1 MSIRTQV
8 PAALLLCLPLAWGAP
23 PAAAQESPAPAA
35 AAPSATAAATPPSSP
50 SSPGSPGASGLP
62 ASGASPASAA
72 AAAAPAPGPATSPAG
87 SASAAGAAAADA
99 KQSDGSVAAACLGE
113 DGPKPSSPKLARVHG
128 VISAPEDRLHRATLT
143 LQDHASGNRWVV
155 NQFEACP
162 SHGSAS
168 GRFAYST
175 EVLPGTYDLTLS
187 GRFYETE
194 SVTNVTINAGEIKDL
209 DFSLVKEDTSV
220 HPAILSLPLVF
231 LLSIWLIRWNN
242 IAKPSRLGVI
252 THLRDVQSQL
262 PPGSRYGAAL
272 GEALQELQR
281 KVAVL
286 DWLFWSRGQEI
297 ASMILVHRAELALL
311 EDPSQT
317 SLDKVN
323 ARLAS
328 VEQRLAEVD
337 KSAARSL
344 AQRVSTELACD
355 RSKISEPARRQLL
368 LEATSYL
375 YEAGDTDFAALT
387 GWQNKSF
394 WLTLVGL
401 ALIWSVGLTEGHGS
415 LFLAGAVGGFLSR
428 LTRELKRADVASDY
442 GASWSTLFLS
452 PVAGAISGWFGVA
465 LVMLM
470 TDPTVGVLGGPLKVI
485 NWDSSN
491 VAATL
496 AAAFILGF
504 SERLFDRIVAQLDT
518 AIDKRKDEARK
529 TAPQT
534 SPAQRGAPA
543 AAGKP
548 ALAAPAPNPVAAG
561 GEVAA
566 QLDNLDAGKVTG
578 VVLAGAGGDLAAVA
592 PRFEDGQLKF
602 TVAADAAA
610 GTYRIVL
617 LTPELTPDR
626 TETDQ
631 QLTVSDG
638 DGNGDSDGDAQAG

>member
-8 PAALLLCLPLAWGAP
+8 PVAMLLCLPLAWGVPSA
-23 PAAAQESPAPAA
+23 AAAQVTPAPAA
-35 AAPSATAAATPPSSP
+35 ASPAATAAAATPPSSQ
-50 SSPGSPGASGLP
+50 SSPGAGSQGSQASP
-62 ASGASPASAA
+62 ASPASAA
-72 AAAAPAPGPATSPAG
+72 VAAAPAPGAASSPAD
-87 SASAAGAAAADA
+87 AAGAEARETR
-99 KQSDGSVAAACLGE
+99 SSVEAACRNE
-113 DGPKPSSPKLARVHG
+113 EGPKPSSPKLARLHG
-128 VISAPEDRLHRATLT
+128 VISAPDERLQGVRLT
-143 LQDHASGNRWVV
+143 LQDRSTSNRWVV
-155 NQFEACP
+155 NQFAQCRA
-162 SHGSAS
+162 G
-168 GRFAYST
+168 GKGFAYST
-175 EVLPGTYDLTLS
+175 EVLPGTYDLTLG

-194 SVTNVTINAGEIKDL
+194 EVSNFVINAGEIRDL
-209 DFSLVKEDTSV
+209 DFSLLKEDTSGRS
-220 HPAILSLPLVF
+220 AILSLPLVF

-252 THLRDVQSQL
+252 TRLRDVQGQL
-262 PPGSRYGAAL
+262 PPGSRYGEAL
-272 GEALQELQR
+272 GDALQELQR

-317 SLDKVN
+317 SLDKIN

-344 AQRVSTELACD
+344 AQRVSIELALD
-355 RSKISEPARRQLL
+355 HSKVSEPARRQLL

-401 ALIWSVGLTEGHGS
+401 ALIWSVGLTEGHGN

-465 LVMLM
+465 LIMLM

-518 AIDKRKDEARK
+518 AIDKRKEEAK
-529 TAPQT
+529 TAPQA
-534 SPAQRGAPA
+534 SSAQRGAPA
-543 AAGKP
+543 AIGKP

-561 GEVAA
+561 GVVAA
-566 QLDNLDAGKVTG
+566 QLENLDAGKVTG
-578 VVLAGAGGDLAAVA
+578 VVLAGAGGDLAPLA
-592 PRFEDGQLKF
+592 PRFEEGQLKF
-602 TVAADAAA
+602 TVAADTAP

-631 QLTVSDG
+631 QLTVSN
-638 DGNGDSDGDAQAG
+638 GNGNSDGDGDAQAG

>member
-8 PAALLLCLPLAWGAP
+8 PAALLLWLPLAWGAP
-23 PAAAQESPAPAA
+23 PAAAQETPAPAA
-35 AAPSATAAATPPSSP
+35 AAPSPTAAATPPSSQ
-50 SSPGSPGASGLP
+50 SSPGSPEASGSRAP
-62 ASGASPASAA
+62 ATSPASAA
-72 AAAAPAPGPATSPAG
+72 AEPAPAPGPATSPAG
-87 SASAAGAAAADA
+87 AAVADA
-99 KQSDGSVAAACLGE
+99 KQTDGSVAAACLGE

-162 SHGSAS
+162 SHGSAT
-168 GRFAYST
+168 GRYAYST
-175 EVLPGTYDLTLS
+175 EVLAGTYDLTLS

-194 SVTNVTINAGEIKDL
+194 NVSNVTINAGDIKDL

-252 THLRDVQSQL
+252 AHLRDVQGQL
-262 PPGSRYGAAL
+262 PPGNRYADAL
-272 GEALQELQR
+272 SEALQELQR

-328 VEQRLAEVD
+328 VEQRLAEMD

-368 LEATSYL
+368 IEASSYL
-375 YEAGDTDFAALT
+375 NEAGDTDFAALT

-415 LFLAGAVGGFLSR
+415 LFVAGAVGGFLSR

-465 LVMLM
+465 LIMLM

-518 AIDKRKDEARK
+518 AIDKRKDDAQK
-529 TAPQT
+529 TAPQA
-534 SPAQRGAPA
+534 SPAQRSALA

-566 QLDNLDAGKVTG
+566 QLENLDAGKVTG
-578 VVLAGAGGDLAAVA
+578 VVLAGAGGDLAPLT
-592 PRFEDGQLKF
+592 PRFEEGQLKF
-602 TVAADAAA
+602 TVAADTVP
-610 GTYRIVL
+610 GIYRIVL

-638 DGNGDSDGDAQAG
+638 DGDTQAG

>member
-1 MSIRTQV
+1 V
-8 PAALLLCLPLAWGAP
+8 
-23 PAAAQESPAPAA
+23 
-35 AAPSATAAATPPSSP
+35 
-50 SSPGSPGASGLP
+50 
-62 ASGASPASAA
+62 
-72 AAAAPAPGPATSPAG
+72 
-87 SASAAGAAAADA
+87 AAADA
-99 KQSDGSVAAACLGE
+99 KQTDSSVAAACLGE

-128 VISAPEDRLHRATLT
+128 VISAPEDKLHRATLT
-143 LQDHASGNRWVV
+143 LQDHSTGNRWVV

-162 SHGSAS
+162 SHGSAT
-168 GRFAYST
+168 GRFAYSS
-175 EVLPGTYDLTLS
+175 EVLPGTYDLTLG

-194 SVTNVTINAGEIKDL
+194 SVSNVTINAGEIKDL

-220 HPAILSLPLVF
+220 HPAILALPLVF

-252 THLRDVQSQL
+252 THLRDVQGQL
-262 PPGSRYGAAL
+262 PPGSRYGEAL
-272 GEALQELQR
+272 GDALQELQR

-297 ASMILVHRAELALL
+297 ASMILVHRAELSLL
-311 EDPSQT
+311 EDPAQT
-317 SLDKVN
+317 SLDKIN

-465 LVMLM
+465 LIMLM

-485 NWDSSN
+485 NWDSAN

-504 SERLFDRIVAQLDT
+504 SERLFDRIVSQLDT
-518 AIDKRKDEARK
+518 AIDKRKEDAQK
-529 TAPQT
+529 TAPQA

-566 QLDNLDAGKVTG
+566 QLENLDAGRVTG
-578 VVLAGAGGDLAAVA
+578 VVLAGAGGDLAPLA
-592 PRFEDGQLKF
+592 PRFAEGQLKF
-602 TVAADAAA
+602 TVAADTAP

-617 LTPELTPDR
+617 LTPER

-631 QLTVSDG
+631 DLTVSDG
-638 DGNGDSDGDAQAG
+638 DDDAQAG

>member
-1 MSIRTQV
+1 MSIRTHL

-23 PAAAQESPAPAA
+23 PAAAQETPAPAA
-35 AAPSATAAATPPSSP
+35 APSASAAGTPASQ
-50 SSPGSPGASGLP
+50 SSPGSPASP
-62 ASGASPASAA
+62 ASPASAA
-72 AAAAPAPGPATSPAG
+72 VAAAPAPGAAATSPAG
-87 SASAAGAAAADA
+87 AAGADA
-99 KQSDGSVAAACLGE
+99 GQTQSSVAAACLGE

-128 VISAPEDRLHRATLT
+128 VISAPEDKLHRATLT
-143 LQDHASGNRWVV
+143 LQDHSTGNRWVV

-162 SHGSAS
+162 SHGSAT
-168 GRFAYST
+168 GRFAYSS

-194 SVTNVTINAGEIKDL
+194 SVSNVTINAGEIKDL

-220 HPAILSLPLVF
+220 HPAILALPLVF

-252 THLRDVQSQL
+252 THLRDVQGQL
-262 PPGSRYGAAL
+262 PPGSRYGDAL
-272 GEALQELQR
+272 GDALQELQR

-317 SLDKVN
+317 SLDKIN

-465 LVMLM
+465 LIMLM

-485 NWDSSN
+485 NWDSAN

-504 SERLFDRIVAQLDT
+504 SERLFDRIVSQLDT

-529 TAPQT
+529 TAPQA
-534 SPAQRGAPA
+534 SPSQRGAPA

-566 QLDNLDAGKVTG
+566 QLENLDAGKVTG
-578 VVLAGAGGDLAAVA
+578 VVLAGAGGDLAPLE
-592 PRFEDGQLKF
+592 PRFAEGQLKF
-602 TVAADAAA
+602 TVAADTAP

-631 QLTVSDG
+631 NLTVSDG
-638 DGNGDSDGDAQAG
+638 DDDAQAG